1 MKITED
7 KWRHFFVG
15 IPIGSVTQIIADYIA
30 PGRLL
35 ASGTLALLAVA
46 GIGYGFELFS
56 KVTGKGHHEIMDAIA
71 TILGGI
77 VGIAVT
83 MAIVTKLFY

>member
-1 MKITED
+1 MKIAED

-15 IPIGSVTQIIADYIA
+15 IPIGSITQIFADYIA
-30 PGRLL
+30 PGRML

-46 GIGYGFELFS
+46 GVGYGFELFS
-56 KVTGKGHHEIMDAIA
+56 KISGKGHHELMDALA

-77 VGIAVT
+77 IGIAVT
-83 MAIVTKLFY
+83 MAILMKLFY